1 VIIYGSTDEVFIGQD
16 YIERWL
22 EAELWERLRAE
33 GFRRVAYSSSHD
45 GLYFLDAESRRLTRP
60 GAPSQAGGPAQD
72 SAPRKMGPRFRGPMG
87 DTVLTGQPA
96 ELARASDP
104 GRASGPAQVP
114 KGLAPGDSSQTSAAP
129 ADATGGT
136 RRRPRTMADPFQ
148 VSNIDYL
155 MRQTE
160 HATAVIF
167 PQAEE
172 SLRYLEADRPLAA
185 AIVDWFHRPSGNLCV
200 LVFRHHNLNEIQD
213 LIRSLGRFDR
223 LQTFVAEAM
232 RGEGHGAV
240 RVPPP
245 DQAELERLIQLMR
258 CRRGFSVAD
267 WRQVGAMARAMSVAP
282 GRLARYWFF
291 ELGRLE
297 PGDSLSLA
305 TFRERKWLTN
315 GSEEDRS
322 AEERLAALR
331 GLDSVKEHITR
342 LRWAMKAERRLQ
354 AEGRSGR
361 AAASSHH
368 LVFTGNP
375 GTGKTTVAELVGEI
389 YREMGV
395 LRRGHVVRAEARDL
409 IAGYIGQTATQASET
424 IDRALDGVLFIDEAY
439 RLHTEN
445 ASGGGADFG
454 QEAIDT
460 LLSRMEDDRDRLV
473 VVVAGY
479 PDKMDAFLDSNPGL
493 RSRFPVANRIEFPD
507 YDPDDL
513 LAILLDQLTDR
524 GLRWDSAMEEELRQV
539 TKGMYEH
546 RGRGFGNAREM
557 RDLAQEIAG
566 AWAAR
571 TRANTTRPIEP
582 SDVPGRHRVQPVPSL
597 DMLLREFDTMVGLA
611 SVKQVITDLASRLR
625 HRQRIGSGV
634 VVAPHM
640 LFLGPPGTGKTTVAR
655 LTGKILRSLGVLRSG
670 HVVEVS
676 RADLVGG
683 FIGQTAPKTEAAIER
698 AREGVLFIDEA
709 YSLARG
715 EPGGRDFGQE
725 AIDALVQAMENL
737 RGKLVVIA
745 AGYPGPMEQFLL
757 SNPGLPSRFTERVD
771 FPDYSESEL
780 AEILC
785 LVCADAGY
793 ELPADAL
800 ERAVRWFAVQRRQR
814 PDSFGNARAARVLFE
829 IMEASLARRVMGE
842 PDGAPGLTIFRPE
855 DVPGTGP

>member
-1 VIIYGSTDEVFIGQD
+1 
-16 YIERWL
+16 
-22 EAELWERLRAE
+22 
-33 GFRRVAYSSSHD
+33 
-45 GLYFLDAESRRLTRP
+45 
-60 GAPSQAGGPAQD
+60 
-72 SAPRKMGPRFRGPMG
+72 
-87 DTVLTGQPA
+87 
-96 ELARASDP
+96 
-104 GRASGPAQVP
+104 
-114 KGLAPGDSSQTSAAP
+114 
-129 ADATGGT
+129 
-136 RRRPRTMADPFQ
+136 
-148 VSNIDYL
+148 
-155 MRQTE
+155 
-160 HATAVIF
+160 VIF

-172 SLRYLEADRPLAA
+172 SLTYQQSARPLASMIA
-185 AIVDWFHRPSGNLCV
+185 EWFHRPRRNLCV
-200 LVFRHHNLNEIQD
+200 LVFRHHSLNEVQE
-213 LIRSLGRFDR
+213 LIRRVGGFPR
-223 LQTFVAEAM
+223 LETFVAEAM
-232 RGEGHGAV
+232 RGEGHGAI

-245 DQAELERLIQLMR
+245 DQAELERLIQLTR
-258 CRRGFSVAD
+258 CRSGFSVAD
-267 WRQVGAMARAMSVAP
+267 WRQVGAMARAMSSVP
-282 GRLARYWFF
+282 GLLARNWFF
-291 ELGRLE
+291 ELNRLKPE
-297 PGDSLSLA
+297 DSLSLA
-305 TFRERKWLTN
+305 MFRERGWLT
-315 GSEEDRS
+315 GGGPQDRS

-331 GLDSVKEHITR
+331 GLDSVKEHIMR
-342 LRWAMKAERRLQ
+342 LRWAMEAERRLR
-354 AEGRSGR
+354 AEGRAGR
-361 AAASSHH
+361 AVASAHH

-409 IAGYIGQTATQASET
+409 VAGYVGQTAIQAGET

-439 RLHTEN
+439 RLRAEN

-479 PDKMDAFLDSNPGL
+479 PDQMDAFLDSNPGL

-507 YDPDDL
+507 YGPDDL
-513 LAILLDQLTDR
+513 LAILLDQLAGQ
-524 GLRWDSAMEEELRQV
+524 GLRWEPAMEEELRQV
-539 TKGMYEH
+539 TQGLSEH
-546 RGRGFGNAREM
+546 RRRGFGNAREM

-571 TRANTTRPIEP
+571 THADTSRPIEP
-582 SDVPGRHRVQPVPSL
+582 DDVPPRHRAQPVPPL
-597 DMLLREFDTMVGLA
+597 AELLGEFDTMVGLA

-625 HRQRIGSGV
+625 HRQRIGSGT

-683 FIGQTAPKTEAAIER
+683 YIGQTAPKTNAAIER

-725 AIDALVQAMENL
+725 AIDTLVQAMENL

-757 SNPGLPSRFTERVD
+757 SNPGLPSRFTERVA
-771 FPDYSESEL
+771 FPDYSGSEL
-780 AEILC
+780 AEILRR
-785 LVCADAGY
+785 VCADAGY
-793 ELPADAL
+793 ELLAEAQ
-800 ERAVRWFAVQRRQR
+800 ERVERWFADQRRRQ
-814 PDSFGNARAARVLFE
+814 PEAFGNARAARVLFE
-829 IMEASLARRVMGE
+829 TMEASLARRVSGE
-842 PDGAPGLTIFRPE
+842 PDDAPVLTVFLPD
-855 DVPGTGP
+855 DVPGAGP

>member
-1 VIIYGSTDEVFIGQD
+1 MS
-16 YIERWL
+16 
-22 EAELWERLRAE
+22 
-33 GFRRVAYSSSHD
+33 
-45 GLYFLDAESRRLTRP
+45 
-60 GAPSQAGGPAQD
+60 
-72 SAPRKMGPRFRGPMG
+72 
-87 DTVLTGQPA
+87 
-96 ELARASDP
+96 
-104 GRASGPAQVP
+104 
-114 KGLAPGDSSQTSAAP
+114 
-129 ADATGGT
+129 
-136 RRRPRTMADPFQ
+136 DPFQ
-148 VSNIDYL
+148 VMTIDYL
-155 MRQTE
+155 MRQTD

-172 SLRYLEADRPLAA
+172 SLSYQQADRSLASVIA
-185 AIVDWFHRPSGNLCV
+185 DWFHQPSGNLCV
-200 LVFRHHNLNEIQD
+200 LVFRHHSLSDVHD
-213 LIRSLGRFDR
+213 LVRRLGRFPR
-223 LQTFVAEAM
+223 LESFVAEAV
-232 RGEGHGAV
+232 RGDGHGAV
-240 RVPPP
+240 HVRPP
-245 DQAELERLIQLMR
+245 DQTELERLIQLMH
-258 CRRGFSVAD
+258 CRRGFCVAD
-267 WRQVGAMARAMSVAP
+267 WRQAGAMARAMSAVP
-282 GRLARYWFF
+282 SQLTRNWLF
-291 ELGRLE
+291 ELNHLE
-297 PGDSLSLA
+297 PEDTLSLA
-305 TFRERKWLTN
+305 TFRERGWPRSGGLQD
-315 GSEEDRS
+315 SS

-331 GLDSVKEHITR
+331 GLDSVKAHIMQ
-342 LRWAMKAERRLQ
+342 LRWAIEAERRLR
-354 AEGRSGR
+354 AEGRAGR

-409 IAGYIGQTATQASET
+409 VAGYVGQTAIQTGET
-424 IDRALDGVLFIDEAY
+424 IDRALDGVLFVDEAY
-439 RLHTEN
+439 RLRGEN
-445 ASGGGADFG
+445 AVGGANFG

-507 YDPDDL
+507 YGPDDL

-524 GLRWDSAMEEELRQV
+524 GLRWEPAMEEELRQV
-539 TKGMYEH
+539 TQGMYEH

-571 TRANTTRPIEP
+571 TRANTSRPIEP
-582 SDVPGRHRVQPVPSL
+582 TDVPARHRAQPVPPL
-597 DMLLREFDTMVGLA
+597 AELLGEFDTMVGLT
-611 SVKQVITDLASRLR
+611 SVKKMITDLASRLR

-683 FIGQTAPKTEAAIER
+683 YIGQTAPKTGAAVER

-715 EPGGRDFGQE
+715 EPGGDFGQE
-725 AIDALVQAMENL
+725 AIDTLVQAMENL

-745 AGYPGPMEQFLL
+745 AGYP
-757 SNPGLPSRFTERVD
+757 
-771 FPDYSESEL
+771 
-780 AEILC
+780 
-785 LVCADAGY
+785 
-793 ELPADAL
+793 
-800 ERAVRWFAVQRRQR
+800 
-814 PDSFGNARAARVLFE
+814 
-829 IMEASLARRVMGE
+829 E
-842 PDGAPGLTIFRPE
+842 PDAAVPALQSRPALALHRTCGIPRLQR
-855 DVPGTGP
+855 VRAR